1 MPIIRRAET
10 RLAGRFAQLE
20 EVAYLNQAKVL
31 KAFQAEK
38 IRDHHFSPSSGY
50 GYGDLGRDA
59 LESVYARVFESE
71 DALVRSGIASG
82 THAISNCLMA
92 LLRPGDGL
100 LSISGSPYDTLGRV
114 IGKGGAARGTLISR
128 GIDYSEVP
136 LTSDGKPDIAMI
148 SETVGPATTMVLI
161 QRSRGYSL
169 RPALSV
175 AQIDEMCQ
183 AVRQKNPQTLI
194 MLDNC
199 YGEFTEPV
207 EPGRYVDIMAGSLIK
222 NPGGGLATGGG
233 YICGRT
239 ELVEQ
244 AAWQLTAPGLGKEL
258 GANPAGHR
266 SYYQGLF
273 LAPHVVLQAL
283 KGAILLA
290 YVFEG
295 LGYNTLPKWYEER
308 PDIVQVVQLKNE
320 HEILRFCQVVQSSS
334 PVDSDLRLEFAP
346 MPGYADQV
354 VMAAG
359 TFIQGSSIELSCD
372 APCREPYSVYIQG
385 GLTYEHCRYVT
396 GKLLEEL
403 R

>member
-1 MPIIRRAET
+1 MAIIRRAEA
-10 RLAGRFAQLE
+10 RLAERFAQLE

-50 GYGDLGRDA
+50 GYGDMGRDA

-114 IGKGGAARGTLISR
+114 IGKGGADKGTLISR

-136 LTSDGKPDIAMI
+136 LTSDGKPDLAMI

-169 RPALSV
+169 RPAISV
-175 AQIDEMCQ
+175 AQIDEMCR

-199 YGEFTEPV
+199 YGEYTETA

-233 YICGRT
+233 YICGKA

-266 SYYQGLF
+266 TYYQGLF

-290 YVFEG
+290 YVFEE

-334 PVDSDLRLEFAP
+334 PVDSDLRLEFAV

-396 GKLLEEL
+396 CKLLEEL